1 MALYMAVTADKYE
14 LPLMVT
20 NNGRE
25 MADIYGIKYE
35 SLMSQISKKCS
46 GKKLGVK
53 FVKVQ
58 EEEE

>member
-14 LPLMVT
+14 LPLMVS

-35 SLMSQISKKCS
+35 NLMSQIRKSVPERS
-46 GKKLGVK
+46 RV
-53 FVKVQ
+53 
-58 EEEE
+58 